1 MDLIGKNVSVFSFIT
16 NTHSADKAKEWKR
29 MDREYLI
36 DLLKELFKDG
46 TIKVIRAK
54 EGNQTKT
61 YIEIDGEW
69 VEQEYVWFN

>member
-1 MDLIGKNVSVFSFIT
+1 M
-16 NTHSADKAKEWKR
+16 

-46 TIKVIRAK
+46 TIKVIRGK

-69 VEQEYVWFN
+69 IEQEYV

>member
-1 MDLIGKNVSVFSFIT
+1 
-16 NTHSADKAKEWKR
+16 

-69 VEQEYVWFN
+69 IEQEYV